1 MKSSALRCL
10 VIDYDTFILELVL
23 FPTQEEEKQ
32 YRGQEK
38 TGHCGLPVLST
49 SISSQLL
56 FNPSLRWSPRF
67 IKPGHKFMRGE
78 LVSLHFITEGS

>member
-1 MKSSALRCL
+1 MKSSALCCL

-23 FPTQEEEKQ
+23 FSTQEEEMQ
-32 YRGQEK
+32 YRGQEM

-56 FNPSLRWSPRF
+56 FNPSLQWSPRF
-67 IKPGHKFMRGE
+67 KPGHKFVHGE
-78 LVSLHFITEGS
+78 LVSLHHITEGS